1 MMSKCGLQHSLVRKD
16 LPVLLLI
23 VAGLAGV
30 LAISARVILAK
41 ENLPFEPLEYCASLM
56 PDEVSRLFAPRRGE
70 VSYVIAQRLT
80 FSEAYQD
87 EAHRL
92 ASQEQRSE
100 LQGAVRIVRPLE
112 ELRKGVVEVR
122 VMRSDANLEGAYPGG
137 EVFYVAPSVRP
148 SRSFFPGLG
157 QFNLFAMERSRASA
171 SAVFKD
177 SPREET
183 GVLERLLPFVADHS
197 YLSMS
202 Y

>member
-1 MMSKCGLQHSLVRKD
+1 MSKCGLQHSLVRKD

-30 LAISARVILAK
+30 LSISARVILAK

-56 PDEVSRLFAPRRGE
+56 PDEVTRLFAPRREE

-80 FSEAYQD
+80 FSDAYQD
-87 EAHRL
+87 ETHRL

-112 ELRKGVVEVR
+112 ELRKGVVDVR
-122 VMRSDANLEGAYPGG
+122 VMRSDANLEESYPVGK
-137 EVFYVAPSVRP
+137 VFFFAPNVR
-148 SRSFFPGLG
+148 SNWSFFPGLG
-157 QFNLFAMERSRASA
+157 QFNSFAMERSPASA
-171 SAVFKD
+171 SAVFQD

-183 GVLERLLPFVADHS
+183 GALERLLPFVADHS
-197 YLSMS
+197 YVSMS